1 MHSGIFAAFLLQNIH
16 IREEEPMLENTREL
30 LENRRFHELAVQLKE
45 QNAAD
50 IGALLLDAEPEDVLR
65 IYRLLPKELAA
76 ESFVEMSTEEQEYL
90 VNAFT
95 NRELSELLDE
105 MFVDDTV
112 DVIEEMPAGLVKK
125 ILKNTD
131 AETRRII
138 NEILRY
144 PEDSAGSMMTIEY
157 VDLKRGMTVSE
168 AFSRIRRTGVDSE
181 TIYTCYVTDAQR
193 KLLGLITVK
202 DLLLADEQTVVGDI
216 METNIIKV
224 STHDDQEFVA
234 HQFEKYDFAVIPV
247 VDAEDRLVGI
257 VTFDDAMD
265 VIRQEDTEDIE
276 KMNAITPSGESY
288 FNISPLRH
296 AKNRIIWLLFLMLSA
311 TFTGM
316 LITHYEE
323 AFAAVPLLVSFIPM
337 LMDTGGNCGAQ
348 SSTLV
353 IRGLALDEIRFSDFF
368 RLWGSEMIVALI
380 CGAVLAAV
388 NFVRVLIMYGDVK
401 IGLVTGAT
409 LIGVAMTAK
418 TLGCVMPMLA
428 KRLKLDPALMAS
440 PIITTITDC
449 VCILV
454 YFTIATQVFQF

>member
-1 MHSGIFAAFLLQNIH
+1 
-16 IREEEPMLENTREL
+16 MLENTKEL
-30 LENRRFHELAVQLKE
+30 LEARRFPELAAQLKE
-45 QNAAD
+45 LNAAD
-50 IGALLLDAEPEDVLR
+50 VAAMLSDAKPEDILR

-76 ESFVEMSTEEQEYL
+76 ESFVEMNPDEQEYL
-90 VNAFT
+90 ISAFT
-95 NRELSELLDE
+95 NHELSELLDE

-112 DVIEEMPAGLVKK
+112 NVIEEMPAGLVKK

-131 AETRRII
+131 AQTRRVI
-138 NEILRY
+138 NEILCY

-157 VDLKRGMTVSE
+157 VDLKRDMRVSD
-168 AFSRIRRTGVDSE
+168 AFAHIRQTGVDSE

-193 KLLGLITVK
+193 KLLGLVTVK
-202 DLLLADEQTVVGDI
+202 DLLLADEQTIVSDI
-216 METNIIKV
+216 MQTYIIKV
-224 STHDDQEFVA
+224 STHDDQEYVA
-234 HQFEKYDFAVIPV
+234 LQFEKYDFAVIPV

-288 FNISPLRH
+288 FNISPIQH

-353 IRGLALDEIRFSDFF
+353 IRGLALNEIRFSDFF
-368 RLWGSEMIVALI
+368 RLWGSEMIVAIL
-380 CGAVLAAV
+380 CGVVLAAV
-388 NFVRVLIMYGDVK
+388 NFVRVMIMYGDIK
-401 IGLVTGAT
+401 IGLVTGIT

-428 KRLKLDPALMAS
+428 KKLKLDPALMAS
-440 PIITTITDC
+440 PIITTVTDC
-449 VCILV
+449 ICILI
-454 YFTIATQVFQF
+454 YFTVATRAFQF